1 MTYSVN
7 VTHLS
12 LTSSQT
18 SVSEFF
24 SFCGTIADIQYDA
37 TAHTAVVNFEKPQAA
52 KTALMLNGGTL
63 DGATISVTSDSV
75 SDEHHDAAPVYGAPD
90 AAPEGTDGYEQHDKP
105 RAGIVAELLAKGYVV
120 SEQILHKAIE
130 IDQKQGISARF
141 LNYIKGLDKTLG
153 QKIGDPETTVSDKA
167 KSVLAQGQVRA
178 KTIDEQHGITKQAGD
193 YYSRAIASP
202 FGQKVVAF
210 YTQTAKQV
218 AEVHEEATRIAQAE
232 KEKAG
237 TAAPSTT
244 TAGYTAAG
252 QTDVPAATTTA
263 PGGAY

>member
-1 MTYSVN
+1 MT
-7 VTHLS
+7 
-12 LTSSQT
+12 
-18 SVSEFF
+18 F
-24 SFCGTIADIQYDA
+24 SF
-37 TAHTAVVNFEKPQAA
+37 
-52 KTALMLNGGTL
+52 
-63 DGATISVTSDSV
+63 
-75 SDEHHDAAPVYGAPD
+75 
-90 AAPEGTDGYEQHDKP
+90 
-105 RAGIVAELLAKGYVV
+105 
-120 SEQILHKAIE
+120 
-130 IDQKQGISARF
+130 QGISTRF

-167 KSVLAQGQVRA
+167 KSVLAQGQAQA
-178 KTIDEQHGITKQAGD
+178 KSIDEQHGITKQAGD

-202 FGQKVVAF
+202 IGQKVVAF

-244 TAGYTAAG
+244 TTGYTAAG